1 MLEYI
6 DGCTLYDL
14 ALQSGFG
21 DVKIYVYVTFFLFWN
36 LIIFFFEI
44 KKKHAKYVTRQVL
57 DALVY
62 IHHTNRIHRDI
73 KSQNVLL
80 GPQVNNMIF
89 L

>member
-1 MLEYI
+1 M
-6 DGCTLYDL
+6 
-14 ALQSGFG
+14 SN
-21 DVKIYVYVTFFLFWN
+21 VNFFVLKFN
-36 LIIFFFEI
+36 YFFFE
-44 KKKHAKYVTRQVL
+44 KTKKHAKYVTRQVL